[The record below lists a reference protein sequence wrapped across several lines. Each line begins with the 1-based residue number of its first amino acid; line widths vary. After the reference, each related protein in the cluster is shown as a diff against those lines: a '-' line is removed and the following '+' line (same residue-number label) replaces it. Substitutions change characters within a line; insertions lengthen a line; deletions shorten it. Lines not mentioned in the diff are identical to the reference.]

1 MTEAAAPKDPSTP
14 REVSSNR
21 LFRTTLLWSAAV
33 AAGLAVLGAVVG
45 FAVAGTSGLW
55 SALVAVLLAAVFLGL
70 TSGTIL
76 VANRWYG
83 DPLYV
88 PIFFGAVMGG
98 WIVKFALFIVVLL
111 VLRGAEWLNGTVF
124 FVALVVSVL
133 ASLAVDVVV
142 MLRMRVPHVGDVT
155 LPTLAD
161 IIDDA
166 RHGTLPPAPTPP
178 EEGEGGGAAEG
189 ARENPPRD

>member
-33 AAGLAVLGAVVG
+33 AAGLAVLGAGVG

-161 IIDDA
+161 IIDEA
-166 RHGTLPPAPTPP
+166 RHGTLPPAPKPP
-178 EEGEGGGAAEG
+178 EEGEGGGAAPT
-189 ARENPPRD
+189 AHENPPRD